1 MLREWCAQCS
11 RCAYVVPVYEIKSV
25 VGRDVMPSSK
35 AELLAMVE
43 RYYARRCG

>member
-1 MLREWCAQCS
+1 M
-11 RCAYVVPVYEIKSV
+11 VPVYEIKSV

-43 RYYARRCG
+43 RYYARRYR